1 MTGRRGLVIGT
12 AAVIVLA
19 VALYVTL
26 LATYL
31 QPINGFW
38 SSDQGVKLI
47 QTQSLLLNKFRD
59 NAVIYPGAP
68 FDPERQV
75 SPLRGQY
82 LERNGRVYAMFSEAF
97 AFVSGV
103 PFFVFGY
110 PGLYVVPILSTAVLL
125 ALCAALSRGMLET
138 PWALGVLVVLAVA
151 SPLLFYSL
159 VFWEHTLATML
170 VTAGL
175 LAAAIALR
183 RDRPRLLL
191 IAGICFGLA
200 AWFRNETALAIPA
213 LALALLV
220 SWVRA
225 NGGQPRIGAGGGRPR
240 IARIARI
247 GVGGGWPRIARI
259 ARIGADEQRLSL
271 NQSERGSWLR
281 HVVAPSVTRMA
292 WLGGGALLG
301 AAPLLVFHQSVFGSP
316 LGPHVLVAGRAND
329 LTAAP
334 GLAGAIEARRVWT
347 NMLLVPLDRPLALA
361 AVAAL
366 VCVGLAASLVAWR
379 RSSASAPGWL
389 YAATAALALLCFALQ
404 LGGLGGVQTALLTAF
419 PAVLLC
425 LMPAAHHS
433 DVSVA
438 NQRARLLI
446 WFGLAFI
453 ALAWLARLPDG
464 GLQLGPRMLLP
475 VYPALVLAG
484 ASRAAS
490 WFRRGAGPAFAAAVA
505 VAALVNVSGLAQ
517 IEGLRQLRAFNT
529 SNHLVFTTVAQ
540 SGERAVVTD
549 VWYAPPL
556 LAPLF
561 YDERL
566 IFLIDDERD
575 LDELVGRLEAGGI
588 TSFYY
593 LGTRADELMASVGH
607 LLIPADETQ
616 RLPHNLVGGRYRL
629 ER

>member
-1 MTGRRGLVIGT
+1 
-12 AAVIVLA
+12 
-19 VALYVTL
+19 
-26 LATYL
+26 
-31 QPINGFW
+31 
-38 SSDQGVKLI
+38 
-47 QTQSLLLNKFRD
+47 
-59 NAVIYPGAP
+59 
-68 FDPERQV
+68 
-75 SPLRGQY
+75 
-82 LERNGRVYAMFSEAF
+82 
-97 AFVSGV
+97 
-103 PFFVFGY
+103 
-110 PGLYVVPILSTAVLL
+110 
-125 ALCAALSRGMLET
+125 
-138 PWALGVLVVLAVA
+138 
-151 SPLLFYSL
+151 
-159 VFWEHTLATML
+159 
-170 VTAGL
+170 
-175 LAAAIALR
+175 
-183 RDRPRLLL
+183 
-191 IAGICFGLA
+191 
-200 AWFRNETALAIPA
+200 
-213 LALALLV
+213 
-220 SWVRA
+220 
-225 NGGQPRIGAGGGRPR
+225 
-240 IARIARI
+240 
-247 GVGGGWPRIARI
+247 
-259 ARIGADEQRLSL
+259 
-271 NQSERGSWLR
+271 
-281 HVVAPSVTRMA
+281 
-292 WLGGGALLG
+292 
-301 AAPLLVFHQSVFGSP
+301 
-316 LGPHVLVAGRAND
+316 
-329 LTAAP
+329 
-334 GLAGAIEARRVWT
+334 
-347 NMLLVPLDRPLALA
+347 
-361 AVAAL
+361 
-366 VCVGLAASLVAWR
+366 
-379 RSSASAPGWL
+379 
-389 YAATAALALLCFALQ
+389 
-404 LGGLGGVQTALLTAF
+404 
-419 PAVLLC
+419 
-425 LMPAAHHS
+425 MPAAHHS